1 MSFVPLGKQGVGRVK
16 DHSGKLAA
24 ILDQIQ
30 WERGNP
36 APLTEG
42 GSCRYEA
49 CESDEACT
57 CQLPASYPEPWTEAQ
72 LDSVRRLRYE
82 EDA

>member
-1 MSFVPLGKQGVGRVK
+1 MADGVKVSKSSSTPSSHGGTQPVPVEALLSDDFLPWLVR
-16 DHSGKLAA
+16 
-24 ILDQIQ
+24 
-30 WERGNP
+30 

-49 CESDEACT
+49 CESDEVCT
-57 CQLPASYPEPWTEAQ
+57 CQLPEPWTEAQ

-82 EDA
+82 GDA

>member
-1 MSFVPLGKQGVGRVK
+1 MLTHGGGTFTPPVEALLTPDPELWL
-16 DHSGKLAA
+16 H
-24 ILDQIQ
+24 
-30 WERGNP
+30 W
-36 APLTEG
+36 APLAPDM

-57 CQLPASYPEPWTEAQ
+57 CQLPEPWTEAQ

-82 EDA
+82 EGE